1 MFNNGNDLTESNLN
15 NIYDLF
21 SKEQMSLMN
30 TIKTSTELEDKRE
43 KSVQKQLSLLNTI
56 MISILR
62 LRNLRKKQQSI

>member
-1 MFNNGNDLTESNLN
+1 MFNGNDLTEQNLN
-15 NIYDLF
+15 NIYEIM
-21 SKEQMSLMN
+21 SKEQLN
-30 TIKTSTELEDKRE
+30 QLNVIKTSTELEDKRE